1 MFAER
6 MKILAELGMKED
18 EMCPVI
24 GTQKIG
30 GMNVDQLLK
39 MAEGSS
45 KLKKE
50 VQREGL
56 VFKSCELIDRKT
68 ISFKA
73 ISNLYLLKKG

>member
-1 MFAER
+1 MFTER
-6 MKILAELGMKED
+6 VKILAELGMKED

-50 VQREGL
+50 VKREGL
-56 VFKSCELIDRKT
+56 VFKSCELIDGKT